1 MRRLTRPQNHSL
13 DPSTAA
19 LYRAAGEKDSR
30 RPQRSCPPCRPR
42 VPTPSRVSEAGSG
55 TAVGA
60 AGSVGRDGSTTLAAV
75 PVTPGRPLA
84 LKPAGHVHRAG
95 GDRHP
100 DCAGVARVRPVT
112 MPVAPA
118 ARRGQL
124 PTGHREE
131 EPTCQ
136 TPLPTSASS
145 SPPAAPG
152 RPWPWPPPR
161 RPARVLSDHWHRPP
175 AEQFALALQAA
186 DEALEGLA
194 VELIGGDQ
202 GGGQRPAE

>member
-13 DPSTAA
+13 DPSRWG

-60 AGSVGRDGSTTLAAV
+60 AGSVGRDGSTSLAAV

-100 DCAGVARVRPVT
+100 NCAGVARVCGR
-112 MPVAPA
+112 
-118 ARRGQL
+118 L
-124 PTGHREE
+124 PCR
-131 EPTCQ
+131 
-136 TPLPTSASS
+136 
-145 SPPAAPG
+145 
-152 RPWPWPPPR
+152 WP
-161 RPARVLSDHWHRPP
+161 RPP
-175 AEQFALALQAA
+175 AEGNCPRDTERRSRHARPGCPHRPRPRRRQRRAGLGPGPGHRQ
-186 DEALEGLA
+186 EGRRA
-194 VELIGGDQ
+194 SSPTTGTG
-202 GGGQRPAE
+202 RPRSNSPSRCKPPMRRWRGWPWS